1 MKTTLMT
8 DWTVADI
15 CKGFVFDSSEDK
27 GMFGLDGQLTIQP
40 RYQRNYIY
48 GDKENKGKDV
58 AVVES
63 LVKGY
68 PLGLMY
74 FMKTPEGK
82 YEVLDGQQRITSFA
96 RFVSNSNRFAIT
108 VDGNQ
113 YYIDSLPPELR
124 KKILDTKL
132 IVYVCE
138 GSETEIL
145 QWFSIIN
152 IAGVTLTRQELR
164 NAAYN
169 GDFVDLARQTF
180 SNKNNQA
187 MSRWQTYVSGNPRRQ
202 EILEKA
208 LEWADPT
215 GDVEGYMSLHRND
228 KDIKDLTTRF
238 DSIIDWVSS
247 TFDYTGREMR
257 SPDWRRLYDE
267 YHNTAYS
274 HDELNGKVTQ
284 LLADQAVT
292 DKKGIFEYVLSG
304 CSPDKA
310 SLLHVRLFDNATK
323 VSAYNKQT
331 LEAKAEN
338 KSNCPMCALTDGPNK
353 TKIWEL
359 KDMDADHVAAW
370 SKGGATDSSNCQML
384 CKPHNRSKGN
394 K

>member
-1 MKTTLMT
+1 MKTTLRT
-8 DWTVADI
+8 DWTVADV
-15 CKGFVFDSSEDK
+15 CKGFNYDLNEDK
-27 GMFGLDGQLTIQP
+27 GMYGIDGKLIIQP
-40 RYQRNYIY
+40 SYQRNYVY
-48 GDKENKGKDV
+48 GKGGKDV
-58 AVVES
+58 AVVDS

-74 FMKTPEGK
+74 FVKTPDGK

-96 RFVSNSNRFAIT
+96 RFVSNSNPFAVMI
-108 VDGNQ
+108 DGNP
-113 YYIDSLPPELR
+113 YYVNTLPPEIRR
-124 KKILDTKL
+124 KVLDTKL
-132 IVYVCE
+132 TVYVYE
-138 GSETEIL
+138 GTENEIL

-152 IAGVTLTRQELR
+152 IAGMALTDQELR

-169 GDFVDLARQTF
+169 GPFVDLARKTF
-180 SNKNNQA
+180 SNVNNQA
-187 MSRWQTYVSGNPRRQ
+187 MSRWKTYVNGDPRRQ

-208 LEWADPT
+208 IKWADPD
-215 GDVEGYMSLHRND
+215 GDVGRYMSVHRND
-228 KDIKDLTTRF
+228 KGISDLTTRF
-238 DSIIDWVSS
+238 DAIINWASS

-257 SPDWRRLYDE
+257 SQDWRRLYDE
-267 YHNTAYS
+267 RHNTAYS
-274 HDELNGKVTQ
+274 HDDLNSKVSQ

-310 SLLHVRLFDNATK
+310 KLLNIRLFDDATK
-323 VSAYNKQT
+323 VSAYNRQT

-359 KDMDADHVAAW
+359 KDMDADHVDAW

-394 K
+394 R

>member
-1 MKTTLMT
+1 MKTTLRT
-8 DWTVADI
+8 DWTVADV
-15 CKGFVFDSSEDK
+15 CKGFNYDLNEDK
-27 GMFGLDGQLTIQP
+27 GMYGLDGKLTIQP
-40 RYQRNYIY
+40 SYQRNYVY
-48 GDKENKGKDV
+48 GKGGKDV
-58 AVVES
+58 AVVDS
-63 LVKGY
+63 IVKGY

-74 FMKTPEGK
+74 FVKTPDGR

-96 RFVSNSNRFAIT
+96 RFVRNSNPFAVMIG
-108 VDGNQ
+108 GNP
-113 YYIDSLPPELR
+113 YYVNTLPPEIRR
-124 KKILDTKL
+124 KVLDTKL
-132 IVYVCE
+132 TVYVCE
-138 GSETEIL
+138 GTENEIL

-152 IAGVTLTRQELR
+152 IAGMALTDQELR

-169 GDFVDLARQTF
+169 GPFVDLARKTF
-180 SNKNNQA
+180 SNVNNQA
-187 MSRWQTYVSGNPRRQ
+187 MSRWKTYVNGDPRRQ

-208 LEWADPT
+208 IKWADPD
-215 GDVEGYMSLHRND
+215 GDVGRYMSVHRND
-228 KDIKDLTTRF
+228 KGISDLTTRF
-238 DSIIDWVSS
+238 DAIINWASS

-257 SPDWRRLYDE
+257 SQDWRRLYDE
-267 YHNTAYS
+267 HHNTAYS
-274 HDELNGKVTQ
+274 HDELNDKVSQ

-310 SLLHVRLFDNATK
+310 KLLNIRLFDDATK

-359 KDMDADHVAAW
+359 KDMDADHVDAW

-394 K
+394 R